1 MPNFSERS
9 NLQELMDFP
18 IEAKEELFLNL
29 RELETINR
37 LTGGPQHGFS
47 AIKKLILEST
57 KQEIHIV
64 DIGFGAGDMLLY
76 LLKNQHQFNT
86 KIKLTG
92 VDIMPET
99 LEYIQKHHSELL
111 NEVDFQI
118 CDFNDWFAKN
128 PQVDIISAN
137 LFCHHLTDEQFAIFV
152 TLCQKH
158 ATVGTV
164 INDLSRAPIAYYGI
178 KILTKLFSKSR
189 FTRNDAPI
197 SVLRGF
203 RINELE
209 PFFQKN
215 GIKNFKI
222 TWKWAFKIIMVIKP

>member
-1 MPNFSERS
+1 MTNFSERS
-9 NLQELMDFP
+9 SLQELMDFP
-18 IEAKEELFLNL
+18 IETKEELFLNL

-47 AIKKLILEST
+47 AIKKLIIEAD
-57 KQEIHIV
+57 KQEVHIV

-76 LLKNQHQFNT
+76 LLKNQHQFNV
-86 KIKLTG
+86 KLKLTG

-99 LEYIQKHHSELL
+99 LEYIQKYHSELL
-111 NEVDFQI
+111 NAVDFQI
-118 CDFNDWFAKN
+118 CDFNDWFANN
-128 PQVDIISAN
+128 PKVDIISAN
-137 LFCHHLTDEQFAIFV
+137 LFCHHLTDKQFADFLI
-152 TLCQKH
+152 LSQKH
-158 ATVGTV
+158 AKVGTV

-178 KILTKLFSKSR
+178 KILTNLFSKSQ

-203 RINELE
+203 KINELKS
-209 PFFQKN
+209 FFQKN